1 MFHYNPDSYLLYGV
15 AKSPRPCFPIRI
27 RLIMNEAVKGDVLD
41 SAAQRAIKRY
51 PYFAVRVEVDHAE
64 SYVLQHH
71 EQPIVVCRTQKKNPS
86 LGSAEVNGHRCF
98 ID

>member
-27 RLIMNEAVKGDVLD
+27 RLIMNEAVRGDVLD

-51 PYFAVRVEVDHAE
+51 PYFAVRVELILP
-64 SYVLQHH
+64 LQPRRKQRNRQL
-71 EQPIVVCRTQKKNPS
+71 ELPLPPR
-86 LGSAEVNGHRCF
+86 
-98 ID
+98 